1 MEDLTRYRNEI
12 DDIDKELIQLFEK
25 RMNTVLEIAKHKMKN
40 NTTIF
45 QKDREEKVLSKAVDN
60 LNNKEYSQETIQ
72 FFNSIMEISRGLQ
85 KRIMDDDK
93 EEKSE
98 CNLNSSNEKFDLSN
112 INKYKTL
119 KYEINKKNILVGFPG
134 ISGSFTE
141 EALNKF
147 FNKKISKKQFK
158 EFEDVF
164 VALKNKEIDYGIIP
178 IENSSTGAIS
188 ETYDLLRKYGF
199 YIVGEECI
207 KIDQNLIGI
216 KGTKLEDIKE
226 IYSHPQG
233 IGQSSEFLKQNS
245 NWKLI
250 PFNNTAT
257 SAEFV
262 KKLQDKTKAAIA
274 SKKAANIYELEIIS
288 PCINDITN
296 NYTRFV
302 VISNQIHIDEE
313 SNKMS
318 IVFSVEHEAG
328 KLYKVLGYFA
338 ENNINMTKIE
348 SRPMKDA
355 SWRYF
360 FYIDFECSIYNP
372 KVYNLLELI
381 EHNTAYF
388 KFIGVYKNKIE

>member
-60 LNNKEYSQETIQ
+60 LDNKGYSQETIQ

-85 KRIMDDDK
+85 KRIMDDNK

-257 SAEFV
+257 SAELV
-262 KKLQDKTKAAIA
+262 KRLQDKTKAAIA

-302 VISNQIHIDEE
+302 VISNQIHIAEE

>member
-60 LNNKEYSQETIQ
+60 LDNKGYSQETIQ

-147 FNKKISKKQFK
+147 FKKKISKKQFK

-257 SAEFV
+257 SAELV
-262 KKLQDKTKAAIA
+262 KRLQDKTKAAIA

-360 FYIDFECSIYNP
+360 FYIDFECSLYNP
-372 KVYNLLELI
+372 RVYNLLELI

>member
-60 LNNKEYSQETIQ
+60 LDNKGYSQETIQ

-85 KRIMDDDK
+85 KRIMDDNK

-348 SRPMKDA
+348 SRPIKDA

>member
-12 DDIDKELIQLFEK
+12 DEIDKELIQLFEK

-45 QKDREEKVLSKAVDN
+45 QKDREEKVLSKAVNNLDN
-60 LNNKEYSQETIQ
+60 KAYSQETIQ

-85 KRIMDDDK
+85 KRIMDDDR
-93 EEKSE
+93 EEKFE
-98 CNLNSSNEKFDLSN
+98 CSLNSSNEKFDLSN

-164 VALKNKEIDYGIIP
+164 IALKNKEIDYGIIP

-257 SAEFV
+257 SAELV

-360 FYIDFECSIYNP
+360 FYIDFECSVYNP

>member
-360 FYIDFECSIYNP
+360 FYIDFECSLYNP
-372 KVYNLLELI
+372 RVYNLLELI

>member
-1 MEDLTRYRNEI
+1 MEDLTRYRHEI
-12 DDIDKELIQLFEK
+12 DNIDKELIQLFEK

-40 NTTIF
+40 NTAIL
-45 QKDREEKVLSKAVDN
+45 QKDREEKVLSRAVDN
-60 LNNKEYSQETIQ
+60 LDNKVYSQETIQ

-85 KRIMDDDK
+85 KRLMGND
-93 EEKSE
+93 SE
-98 CNLNSSNEKFDLSN
+98 QKIEYSLDSSNKKFDLSN
-112 INKYKTL
+112 IDKYKSL
-119 KYEINKKNILVGFPG
+119 KCELNKKNILVGFPG

-147 FNKKISKKQFK
+147 FKKTISKKQFK

-164 VALKNKEIDYGIIP
+164 IALKNKEIDYGIIP

-188 ETYDLLRKYGF
+188 ETYDLLKNYGF

-245 NWKLI
+245 TWKLI

-257 SAEFV
+257 SAELV

-274 SKKAANIYELEIIS
+274 SKKAASIYGLEIIS

-302 VISNQIHIDEE
+302 VISNQIHIEEE

-318 IVFSVEHEAG
+318 VVFSVEHEAG
-328 KLYKVLGYFA
+328 RLYKVLGYFA

-348 SRPMKDA
+348 SRPMKNA

-372 KVYNLLELI
+372 KVYDLLELI
-381 EHNTAYF
+381 KHNTAYF
-388 KFIGVYKNKIE
+388 KFMGVYKNKTE

>member
-12 DDIDKELIQLFEK
+12 DNIDKELIQLFEK
-25 RMNTVLEIAKHKMKN
+25 RMNTVLEIARHKMKN
-40 NTTIF
+40 NTTIL
-45 QKDREEKVLSKAVDN
+45 QKDREEKVLSRAVDN
-60 LNNKEYSQETIQ
+60 LDNKAYSQETIQ

-85 KRIMDDDK
+85 KRLMDND
-93 EEKSE
+93 SE
-98 CNLNSSNEKFDLSN
+98 QKIEFRLDSSKKKFDLSSV
-112 INKYKTL
+112 NKYKSL
-119 KYEINKKNILVGFPG
+119 KDELNKKNILVGFSG
-134 ISGSFTE
+134 KSGSFTE

-147 FNKKISKKQFK
+147 FNKKTAKKQFK

-164 VALKNKEIDYGIIP
+164 IALKNKKIDYGIIP

-216 KGTKLEDIKE
+216 KDTKLKDIKE

-233 IGQSSEFLKQNS
+233 IGQCSEFLKQNS
-245 NWKLI
+245 AWKLI

-257 SAEFV
+257 SAELV

-274 SKKAANIYELEIIS
+274 SKKAASIYGLEIIS

-302 VISNQIHIDEE
+302 VISNQIHIEEE

-318 IVFSVEHEAG
+318 VVFSVEHKAG

-348 SRPMKDA
+348 SRPMKNT

-360 FYIDFECSIYNP
+360 FYIDFECSIYNS

-381 EHNTAYF
+381 ELNTAYF
-388 KFIGVYKNKIE
+388 KFMGVYKNKTK

>member
-12 DDIDKELIQLFEK
+12 DNIDKELIQLFEK
-25 RMNTVLEIAKHKMKN
+25 RMNTVLEIARHKMKN
-40 NTTIF
+40 NTTIL
-45 QKDREEKVLSKAVDN
+45 QKDREEKVLSRAVDN
-60 LNNKEYSQETIQ
+60 LDNKAYSQETIQ

-85 KRIMDDDK
+85 KRLMDND
-93 EEKSE
+93 SE
-98 CNLNSSNEKFDLSN
+98 QKIEFRLDSSKKKFDLSSV
-112 INKYKTL
+112 NKYKSL
-119 KYEINKKNILVGFPG
+119 KEELNKKNILVGFPG
-134 ISGSFTE
+134 KSGSFTE

-147 FNKKISKKQFK
+147 FNKKTAKKQFK

-164 VALKNKEIDYGIIP
+164 IALKNKEIDYGIIP

-216 KGTKLEDIKE
+216 KDTKLKDIKE

-233 IGQSSEFLKQNS
+233 IGQCSEFLKQNS
-245 NWKLI
+245 AWKLI

-257 SAEFV
+257 SAELV

-274 SKKAANIYELEIIS
+274 SKKAASIYGLEIIS

-302 VISNQIHIDEE
+302 VISNQIHIEEE

-318 IVFSVEHEAG
+318 VVFSVEHKAG

-348 SRPMKDA
+348 SRPMKNT

-360 FYIDFECSIYNP
+360 FYIDFECSIYNS

-381 EHNTAYF
+381 ELNTAYF
-388 KFIGVYKNKIE
+388 KFMGVYKNKTK

>member
-40 NTTIF
+40 NATIF
-45 QKDREEKVLSKAVDN
+45 QKDREEKVLSKAIDN
-60 LNNKEYSQETIQ
+60 LDNKAYSQETIQ

-85 KRIMDDDK
+85 KRLMDNDR
-93 EEKSE
+93 EEKFE
-98 CNLNSSNEKFDLSN
+98 CSLNSSNEKFDLSN
-112 INKYKTL
+112 IDKYKSL

-164 VALKNKEIDYGIIP
+164 IALKNKEIDYGIIP
-178 IENSSTGAIS
+178 IENSSTGAIC

-216 KGTKLEDIKE
+216 EGTKIEDIRE

-245 NWKLI
+245 GWKLI

-257 SAEFV
+257 SAELV

-274 SKKAANIYELEIIS
+274 SKKAANIYGLEIIS
-288 PCINDITN
+288 PCINDIAN

-348 SRPMKDA
+348 SRPMKNA

>member
-45 QKDREEKVLSKAVDN
+45 QKDREEKVLNKAVDN
-60 LNNKEYSQETIQ
+60 LNNKSYSQETIQ
-72 FFNSIMEISRGLQ
+72 FFNSIMKISRGLQ
-85 KRIMDDDK
+85 KRLMDND
-93 EEKSE
+93 SE
-98 CNLNSSNEKFDLSN
+98 HKFECSLNSSNEKIDLLN
-112 INKYKTL
+112 IDKYKTL

-164 VALKNKEIDYGIIP
+164 AALKNKEIDYGIIP

-257 SAEFV
+257 SAELV

-348 SRPMKDA
+348 SRPMQNA

-381 EHNTAYF
+381 ENNTAYF